1 MAVNVYSTSVTSD
14 NMSRHDLLNWIN
26 DTLKT
31 NMVKVEELCTG
42 SAYCQFMDMLFPGK
56 SLLSGLVG
64 GEDWWW
70 PVNNV
75 LTIQIKLNASSRF
88 DSHGQSKNKLK
99 A

>member
-31 NMVKVEELCTG
+31 NMVK
-42 SAYCQFMDMLFPGK
+42 

-64 GEDWWW
+64 GEDWWWW

-75 LTIQIKLNASSRF
+75 LTIQIKLNVSTRF